1 MKQLPK
7 GYYAVAA
14 DFENAAK
21 DSFTYRGV
29 TYAVTEGVNLFA
41 TLHEADAAAAEI
53 PETVLD
59 GVNYEAFCAP
69 VILLSAGEHKIDK
82 FRFTGS
88 RYLFGEG
95 VGVCPNAWG
104 KDVTQPPAL
113 CDARADLAKESV
125 LKGGYDY
132 GTMYVNAPVELIV
145 IDGVSMKNARFCD
158 SRTTDGKDTKIY
170 LRNIHHISPCGKTLN
185 YFSPSYGLVREVY
198 IENNRLQ
205 NFDDLVYG
213 GTFVATNQG
222 VAKLVVDGLCYDTTE
237 QLFGFSTMSHSIA
250 TPAANADHTAFVIKN
265 SYFRNACG
273 ENGIATVCDGIG
285 DRAFDFTVENC
296 TFIDASRKEEA
307 VFQLDLPTDK
317 CTFTVRDSRFL
328 DARGNKCAIN
338 YRGDGAGLA
347 IENCGFDGF
356 ATVTSPVIAPPTKAQ
371 KHVKAYKRDW
381 TTDTEDAHRVIG
393 TSRAD
398 FTALDVRYENK
409 KAYYADQHTHTKCGG
424 TSDGTY
430 PMEKWVATMDELQL
444 DFAIIVDHRQ
454 MRGFFLPEW
463 DTDRFVYGT
472 EPGGG
477 ITDLNAMRPG
487 SATNGSFHY
496 NMLFRD
502 KHDLALVLAN
512 FPEFKFKGDRLTG
525 KFGYPKFTRERFD
538 ELVAYVQS
546 IGGMVVHPHPAT
558 LMASYDPLD
567 YYFGE
572 RTYLETL
579 YGSCGSHASFR
590 NYALWLKIL
599 DAGKHMLT
607 AGGSDTHGKTSN
619 AVVSTMYCTERT
631 GAACFDCM
639 KSGDYTVGGFGIKM
653 CIDGKPMGSELAYRD
668 GMKLTLRIDDYFAP
682 NMQDN
687 TAYEL
692 RIYTDKGLAYASMF
706 SGKEKQAISLE
717 VQKRRFYRAEVFD
730 LTHGYRVAVGNPI
743 WLDKTEE

>member
-1 MKQLPK
+1 MQQLPK

-21 DSFTYRGV
+21 DSFTYKGV
-29 TYAVTEGVNLFA
+29 TYAVTEGVNLFG
-41 TLHEADAAAAEI
+41 TIHEADAAACET

-59 GVNYEAFCAP
+59 GVSYEAFEAP
-69 VILLSAGEHKIDK
+69 VILLSAGLHKIDK

-88 RYLFGEG
+88 RYVLGEGEG
-95 VGVCPNAWG
+95 VSPNEPSDDSLA
-104 KDVTQPPAL
+104 PPAL
-113 CDARADLAKESV
+113 AAARADEEKESL

-132 GTMYVNAPVELIV
+132 GTMYVNAPVSLIV
-145 IDGVSMKNARFCD
+145 FDGVSMKNARFCD
-158 SRTTDGKDTKIY
+158 SRTTDGKDTKLY
-170 LRNIHHISPCGKTLN
+170 FRNIRQISPCGKTLH
-185 YFSPSYGLVREVY
+185 YFSPQRNFTREVY
-198 IENNRLQ
+198 MEHVRLQ
-205 NFDDLVYG
+205 EFDDLVYG
-213 GTFVATNQG
+213 GIFVASNG
-222 VAKLVVDGLCYDTTE
+222 GAEKLVIDDLCYDTTE
-237 QLFGFSTMSHSIA
+237 QLFGFSNMARSIA
-250 TPAANADHTAFVIKN
+250 TPATNVPHTSYEIKN

-273 ENGIATVCDGIG
+273 ENGIATVCAGIE
-285 DRAFDFTVENC
+285 DRAFSLDVCNC
-296 TFIDASRKEEA
+296 TFVDASRRGEA
-307 VFQLDLPTDK
+307 VFQPDLPSAK
-317 CTFTVRDSRFL
+317 CTMTVRDCRFV
-328 DARGNKCAIN
+328 DTRGNKVAIS
-338 YRGDGAGLA
+338 YRGDGEGLSLQ
-347 IENCGFDGF
+347 NCTFEGYT
-356 ATVTSPVIAPPTKAQ
+356 AAAAPVPVPPVKAPARI
-371 KHVKAYKRDW
+371 KAYKRDW
-381 TTDTEDAHRVIG
+381 MTDTEDAHRVIG
-393 TSRAD
+393 TNRAD

-409 KAYYADQHTHTKCGG
+409 KAYYCDQHTHTKCGG

-430 PMEKWVATMDELQL
+430 PMDQWVATMDELQL
-444 DFAIIVDHRQ
+444 DFAIVVDHRQ

-477 ITDLNAMRPG
+477 ITDMNAIRPG
-487 SATNGSFHY
+487 SVTNGSFHY

-538 ELVAYVQS
+538 ELVAYIHS
-546 IGGMVVHPHPAT
+546 IGGMMVHPHPAT

-579 YGSCGSHASFR
+579 YGTCDSHASFR

-607 AGGSDTHGKTSN
+607 AGGSDTHGRTSN
-619 AVVSTMYCTERT
+619 AVVSTMYCEERT
-631 GAACFDCM
+631 GTACFDCM

-653 CIDGKPMGSELAYRD
+653 CIDGKPMGSELAYRE

-682 NMQDN
+682 RMRDN

-692 RIYTDKGLAYASMF
+692 RIYTDRGLAYASMF

-717 VQKRRFYRAEVFD
+717 VQHRRFYRAEVFD
-730 LTHGYRVAVGNPI
+730 LTHECRVAVGNPI
-743 WLDKTEE
+743 WLDKTE